1 MTIASSRFGVRTE
14 VINGAGVRSMLPE
27 LLRGLGARRAVLF
40 TDQGLNRAGITEKI
54 TELFQEMPESVQLVG
69 VFDEIEQD
77 AKAENI
83 NKAAMFVKECQGD
96 ALIALGGG
104 SVLDACKATKWL
116 LHKNHPDIRDL
127 MQGSTRETWPQ
138 VQSIPIPHIAI
149 PTTAGTGSEVSPI
162 AVVYN
167 DRLQI
172 KTNLSSPF
180 ISADIAL
187 LDPELTVGL
196 PPRITAFTGYDAL
209 THAVEAYF
217 SPRANPMTDAF
228 ALHAT
233 RIIIENL
240 PKAVSTGTDLQA
252 RSNMLMASAMAITSF
267 SLAITAIPV
276 HNMAHAFGAKIGIPH
291 GLANAVL
298 LPNVMAALPHLYL
311 PRINGFAE
319 ALGLSVH
326 DVEPKECLQQVIAF
340 IRELRS
346 EIGLPDTFAEFGF
359 DEKRI
364 ADMVPAVL
372 SDPTALAFK
381 IPSDTIV
388 QICQEVAGAPLSVQE
403 ESSR

>member
-1 MTIASSRFGVRTE
+1 MTIASSRFSVRTE

-27 LLRGLGARRAVLF
+27 LLRGLGAKRAVLF
-40 TDQGLNRAGITEKI
+40 TDQGLNRAGLTEKI
-54 TELFQEMPESVQLVG
+54 TELFQEIPGSVQLVG

-83 NKAAMFVKECQGD
+83 NKAAQFMKECQAD

-116 LHKNHPDIRDL
+116 LHKNHHDIRDL

-138 VQSIPIPHIAI
+138 VQPISIPHIAI

-167 DRLQI
+167 DLLQI

-233 RIIIENL
+233 KIVVENL

-252 RSNMLMASAMAITSF
+252 RSNMLMASSMAITSF

-276 HNMAHAFGAKIGIPH
+276 HNMAHAFGAKFGIPH

-319 ALGLSVH
+319 ALGLSAH
-326 DVEPKECLQQVIAF
+326 GVEPEACLQQVIAF

-346 EIGLPDTFAEFGF
+346 NIGLPDTFAEFGL
-359 DEKRI
+359 DEKSI

-381 IPSDTIV
+381 IPPDTIV
-388 QICQEVAGAPLSVQE
+388 QICQEVAGTPLSVQE